1 MSKAHLIGA
10 VAAGIMLSA
19 SAHAALVPISFLGGR
34 FYPGFAS
41 GYVDAVFAPNTLDVS
56 GTIAGGTTVDFNR
69 PLSGGPGPIDVSIDS
84 PIYGDV
90 TIDFTQLASLN
101 FTPAGEFY
109 TMAGSGGFIS
119 VNLAY
124 YGVSSF
130 GFTGIGSYTPAPPPI
145 DPPPTCLVNCGG
157 GIDPPPIVVGAPEPA
172 TWIMMALGFACL
184 GFSAFRQRLATVSRY
199 AIG

>member
-19 SAHAALVPISFLGGR
+19 SAHAALVPISFLGDR
-34 FYPGFAS
+34 FYPGFES
-41 GYVDAVFAPNTLDVS
+41 GYVDAVFAPDTLDVS

-90 TIDFTQLASLN
+90 TVDFTQLASLN

-130 GFTGIGSYTPAPPPI
+130 GFTGIGSYTPAPPPPI
-145 DPPPTCLVNCGG
+145 DPPPACIVNCGG
-157 GIDPPPIVVGAPEPA
+157 GIDPPPIVVGAPETS
-172 TWIMMALGFACL
+172 TWAMMLMGFVGLGFA
-184 GFSAFRQRLATVSRY
+184 AHRRAHTARLAS
-199 AIG
+199 I